1 MELQTTV
8 PQTPDPNA
16 TAARDDQPAAQPL
29 SGPSIP
35 QVNLRDQIAAASAYV
50 RSSFRMSNPSQ
61 SQSRLS
67 MGLRSSL
74 GSASH
79 SDATALRSSLVRSS
93 GELEASSDD
102 EPADEKFILDFAKQ
116 CATYPGR
123 KPLLVDIEGSLATAQ
138 QPQLPMI
145 LVPARRVA
153 HA

>member
-1 MELQTTV
+1 
-8 PQTPDPNA
+8 
-16 TAARDDQPAAQPL
+16 
-29 SGPSIP
+29 
-35 QVNLRDQIAAASAYV
+35 
-50 RSSFRMSNPSQ
+50 
-61 SQSRLS
+61 

-93 GELEASSDD
+93 GEMEASSDD
-102 EPADEKFILDFAKQ
+102 EPADEKFILGFAKQ

>member
-1 MELQTTV
+1 
-8 PQTPDPNA
+8 
-16 TAARDDQPAAQPL
+16 
-29 SGPSIP
+29 
-35 QVNLRDQIAAASAYV
+35 
-50 RSSFRMSNPSQ
+50 
-61 SQSRLS
+61 

-79 SDATALRSSLVRSS
+79 SDATALRSRSS
-93 GELEASSDD
+93 GEMEASSDD